1 MLFRSVAGKPA
12 PAWIDVRTGEVA
24 PFAASV
30 GMASVA
36 DLALTGKASPAMI
49 QNEDYYSSSLL
60 ILSQIAANE
69 RREKGKAASKR

>member
-1 MLFRSVAGKPA
+1 
-12 PAWIDVRTGEVA
+12 
-24 PFAASV
+24 
-30 GMASVA
+30 
-36 DLALTGKASPAMI
+36 MI